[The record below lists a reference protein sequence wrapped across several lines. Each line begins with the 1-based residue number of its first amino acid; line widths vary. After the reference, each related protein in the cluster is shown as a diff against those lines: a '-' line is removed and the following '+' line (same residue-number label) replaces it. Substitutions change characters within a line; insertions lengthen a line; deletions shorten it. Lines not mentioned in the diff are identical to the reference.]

1 MTNNLITKAI
11 TAAFV
16 IPMGLMS
23 AAPEAEAST
32 CFETSVTGGVIC
44 NTYLHSNSYGDVYS
58 VGYAVGNTQESMTV
72 VCNGAQVVD
81 WKSNGTMTQLGA
93 QRLANHFCS
102 I

>member
-1 MTNNLITKAI
+1 MNIKTALLSSVVGI
-11 TAAFV
+11 TALFGGV
-16 IPMGLMS
+16 S
-23 AAPEAEAST
+23 EAQAST
-32 CFETSVTGGVIC
+32 CFESSVTGGVIC
-44 NTYLHSNSYGDVYS
+44 NTYLHSNRYGKVYS
-58 VGYAVGNTQESMTV
+58 VGYAIGNTSESMTV